1 MKKDQTSSHFILH
14 PSSFI
19 LTKILSTKSF
29 ILLCCTCW
37 AFGFGLE
44 CPLASRWL
52 QDTGHS
58 ETFIGFNT
66 GTHFF
71 GVILTGAFAPAL
83 MRQSGRGCIFFGLLL
98 SGLGVALFPYGGSAF
113 GWFALR
119 LLAGTGGALAMIA
132 LETLINL
139 NASPDR
145 RARDFAL
152 YACSVGIGFA
162 LGSFVGLHLFER
174 SPAGSFLL
182 GGGVTLAAIP
192 FVLLL
197 PAFPIVPIEA
207 STAPLRPPL
216 LSVGSAWC
224 QGFLEA
230 GMLALLPLYLRA
242 VGLTD
247 GAAGNLI
254 GGILIGVLVCQ
265 IPIGWLADRL
275 GHERVLIGCFFV
287 VAVALAFVPY
297 VDRDVGL
304 PISLF
309 LVGVCSGAFYPLGLA
324 LLGERLPPAEIPK
337 ANAWYLGVN
346 CFGSLVSPLV
356 SGPVMEAYSAQAMFW
371 TGEAAVVGV
380 LLLWIISRWLF
391 AGRTWRGP

>member
-1 MKKDQTSSHFILH
+1 MNSRSNLFILV
-14 PSSFI
+14 
-19 LTKILSTKSF
+19 
-29 ILLCCTCW
+29 CCICW

-52 QDTGHS
+52 QDAGHS
-58 ETFIGFNT
+58 ESFIGFNT

-71 GVILTGAFAPAL
+71 GVILMGAFAPAL
-83 MRQSGRGCIFFGLLL
+83 MRRFGRGCILIGLLL
-98 SGLGVALFPYGGSAF
+98 SGIGVAAFPYGGNAF

-119 LLAGTGGALAMIA
+119 LLAGAGGALAMIG

-139 NASPDR
+139 NAPPHR

-162 LGSFVGLHLFER
+162 LGSFAGLHLFER
-174 SPAGSFLL
+174 WPVGSFLI
-182 GGGVTLAAIP
+182 GGGVTLAAIA
-192 FVLLL
+192 FVVLL
-197 PAFPIVPIEA
+197 PAFPVVPIEQCK
-207 STAPLRPPL
+207 SLPLRPPL

-275 GHERVLIGCFFV
+275 GRERVLIGCFVV
-287 VAVALAFVPY
+287 VAIGLAVVPY
-297 VDRDVGL
+297 ADRDVGM
-304 PISLF
+304 PIWLF
-309 LVGVCSGAFYPLGLA
+309 LIGVCSGAFYPLGLA
-324 LLGERLPPAEIPK
+324 LLGERVPPSEIPK

-346 CFGSLVSPLV
+346 CFGSLVSPIV
-356 SGPVMEAYSAQAMFW
+356 SGPVMERHGSQAMFW
-371 TGEAAVVGV
+371 TGEAAVVGLLV
-380 LLLWIISRWLF
+380 LWLAVRLSSRWKIMRL
-391 AGRTWRGP
+391 ARWRMPQTKS

>member
-1 MKKDQTSSHFILH
+1 MYHL
-14 PSSFI
+14 
-19 LTKILSTKSF
+19 L
-29 ILLCCTCW
+29 LLCLCCVCW

-44 CPLASRWL
+44 CPVASRWL
-52 QDTGHS
+52 QDAGRS

-71 GVILTGAFAPAL
+71 GVILMGAFAPAL
-83 MRQSGRGCIFFGLLL
+83 MRRYGRGCIFAGLLL
-98 SGLGVALFPYGGSAF
+98 SGLGVAAFPYGGGAA
-113 GWFALR
+113 GWFVLR
-119 LLAGTGGALAMIA
+119 LVAGAGGALAMIG

-139 NASPDR
+139 NAPAAR

-162 LGSFVGLHLFER
+162 AGSFTGLHLFQH

-192 FVLLL
+192 LVLWL
-197 PAFPIVPIEA
+197 PCFPVAPIEEKQ
-207 STAPLRPPL
+207 APLRPPM

-254 GGILIGVLVCQ
+254 GGILVGVLVCQ
-265 IPIGWLADRL
+265 VPIGWLADRI
-275 GHERVLIGCFFV
+275 GRERVLIGCFVV
-287 VAVALAFVPY
+287 VAVGLAFVPY
-297 VDRDVGL
+297 ADRDVGL
-304 PISLF
+304 PIWLF
-309 LVGVCSGAFYPLGLA
+309 LIGVCSGAFYPLGLA
-324 LLGERLPPAEIPK
+324 LLGERLEPAAIPR
-337 ANAWYLGVN
+337 ANAWFLGMN

-356 SGPVMEAYSAQAMFW
+356 SGPVMERYGAHAMFW
-371 TGEAAVVGV
+371 TGEVAIVGV
-380 LLLWIISRWLF
+380 LTLWLVSRWNQ
-391 AGRTWRGP
+391 GRRALRPFVGILPNRKR